1 MFFTEEGG
9 YIMAKCERCGS
20 EFDVSTARRIIG
32 RSYGA
37 GIYNDYYPD
46 GDVCEDCATEEISAD
61 YATGAEIRE
70 LMGTSW
76 DDD

>member
-1 MFFTEEGG
+1 
-9 YIMAKCERCGS
+9 MAKCERCGS
-20 EFDVSTARRIIG
+20 EFDVSTARRSIG

-61 YATGAEIRE
+61 YATGAEIIE

-76 DDD
+76 EDD